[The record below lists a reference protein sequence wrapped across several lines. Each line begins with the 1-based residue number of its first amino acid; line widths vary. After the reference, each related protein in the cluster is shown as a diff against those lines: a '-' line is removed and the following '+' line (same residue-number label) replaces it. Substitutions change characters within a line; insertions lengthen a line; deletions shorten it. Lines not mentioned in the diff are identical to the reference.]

1 MSDAPLVRDRVVFN
15 WHNFLSGCS
24 TWNLSDWEHWIT
36 QAQKMGYNGVMV
48 YAYGNNPMVKFSF
61 NGVEKPVGYLS
72 TTQKG
77 RDWST
82 QHVNDVRRLWGGF
95 VFDGPVFGCEAAIVP
110 DAERADAASK
120 LMHNVFAHAEKRDMD
135 VYFAV
140 DIDTTS
146 ANPQAVI
153 ETLPRSARFP
163 ITVERMEWMN
173 QDEGKIWLANPDVPH
188 GYQYYRAQVRAIV
201 DAYPQIDCLV
211 VWFRHNRTPWMAL
224 KVAEMPESWQEEHE
238 DEISRTPEAAKLWRS
253 HNFFALGKIVGAFER
268 ALKEIGRDSIQVA
281 AGSWRFDFL
290 PGCDR
295 FLPRHVKFI
304 PLDWEVLNDRS
315 RLRNSESRQVIREVG
330 AHRPVLPV
338 VWAHHDDGNYV
349 GRPYTP
355 YSDFRSRLVDSQA
368 CGFGIIHWTTRPLD
382 LILQEFG

>member
-1 MSDAPLVRDRVVFN
+1 MSGSFAQMPARAILVGVVISSDATLSEEIAAGELSHYLDKLYPTARFEVVRGQPRRAGHVIYFGRAESFPRLREHFNDRKLAEPESYVVTTAQIGGRNTGIILGRDSRGAVYGAYNLLEKLGCGFYLSYDAFPSRRRGNFSFEGWDMSDAPLVRDRVVFN
-15 WHNFLSGCS
+15 WYNFLSGCS
-24 TWNLSDWEHWIT
+24 TWNLSDWERWIT

-48 YAYGNNPMVKFSF
+48 HAYDNNPMVKFSF

-146 ANPQAVI
+146 ANPQALI

-173 QDEGKIWLANPDVPH
+173 QDEGKIWLANPDVPQ

-224 KVAEMPESWQEEHE
+224 KVAEMPVLV
-238 DEISRTPEAAKLWRS
+238 K
-253 HNFFALGKIVGAFER
+253 
-268 ALKEIGRDSIQVA
+268 GR
-281 AGSWRFDFL
+281 
-290 PGCDR
+290 
-295 FLPRHVKFI
+295 
-304 PLDWEVLNDRS
+304 
-315 RLRNSESRQVIREVG
+315 
-330 AHRPVLPV
+330 
-338 VWAHHDDGNYV
+338 
-349 GRPYTP
+349 
-355 YSDFRSRLVDSQA
+355 
-368 CGFGIIHWTTRPLD
+368 
-382 LILQEFG
+382 